1 MTRHA
6 LTQTQTRILVSAAAR
21 KDGAVLPLPDSV
33 KLRGV
38 ALKKALAALLE
49 LGLIQERK
57 DGVLIVSKAARKAVE
72 AEKTP
77 TAAVQPAC
85 TKQASL
91 LALLQRTNGATLGD
105 LMAATSWQ
113 AHSVRGFL
121 SGTVRKRMGLMVNS
135 EKDSA
140 GQRRYCIVGGA

>member
-6 LTQTQTRILVSAAAR
+6 LTETQTRILVSAAAR
-21 KDGAVLPLPDSV
+21 KDGAILTLPDSV

-49 LGLIQERK
+49 LGLVQERK
-57 DGVLIVSKAARKAVE
+57 DGVLIVSKAARRAVK
-72 AEKTP
+72 AEKTA
-77 TAAVQPAC
+77 TADKAPAS

-91 LALLQRTNGATLGD
+91 LALLQRSNGATLGD
-105 LMAATSWQ
+105 LMAATGWQ

-121 SGTVRKRMGLMVNS
+121 SGTARKRMGLRVNS

-140 GQRRYCIVGGA
+140 GQRRYCVVGGA

>member
-6 LTQTQTRILVSAAAR
+6 LTETQTRILVSAAAR
-21 KDGAVLPLPDSV
+21 KDGAILTLPDSV

-49 LGLIQERK
+49 LGLVQERK
-57 DGVLIVSKAARKAVE
+57 DGVLIVSKAARRAVK

-77 TAAVQPAC
+77 TADKAPAS
-85 TKQASL
+85 TKQAFL
-91 LALLQRTNGATLGD
+91 LALLQRSNGATLGD
-105 LMAATSWQ
+105 LMAATGWQ

-121 SGTVRKRMGLMVNS
+121 SGTARKRMGLRVNS

-140 GQRRYCIVGGA
+140 GQRRYCVVGGA